1 MTPAHSRRASPL
13 VLWRSYGFGL
23 LLLALACLMA
33 IKPAQAQLR
42 VDISGTGATQYPVA
56 IADFAVDDAHGRAL
70 AEVIRADLTR
80 TGQFRLINAAG
91 SGLNVDSPIAHD
103 DWRAKGADFIAYGS
117 IVRGAD
123 GRYDVRYRLADTVK

>member
-42 VDISGTGATQYPVA
+42 VDISGTGATQYLSL
-56 IADFAVDDAHGRAL
+56 IHISGNRSGQDSGR
-70 AEVIRADLTR
+70 VRA
-80 TGQFRLINAAG
+80 
-91 SGLNVDSPIAHD
+91 
-103 DWRAKGADFIAYGS
+103 
-117 IVRGAD
+117 
-123 GRYDVRYRLADTVK
+123 